1 MSGFALTPFD
11 PVSGVSP
18 LRLVCCPPVL
28 APFQYLHLFF
38 LWHGASRCC
47 SGLIFLHLFFSLR
60 SCVLAAFKLRPGGS
74 AGPVSPTGVDL
85 HQPNQ
90 TRPNQTNS
98 SPRAAVTMRL
108 ATSSCNPLARSPAPS
123 LVSLL
128 RSAMP
133 TNAFCHSQ
141 LRTRIAGA
149 LHQIDRHS
157 RSADNGDN
165 FRVAPNV
172 PVFRRQIELATL
184 WCKICGPH
192 LPKVLR
198 ACQF

>member
-1 MSGFALTPFD
+1 MSRVPFSGSRRGSLLSGFALTPFD

-74 AGPVSPTGVDL
+74 AGPVSPTGVD

-90 TRPNQTNS
+90 TKPNQFFS
-98 SPRAAVTMRL
+98 SR
-108 ATSSCNPLARSPAPS
+108 SCY
-123 LVSLL
+123 
-128 RSAMP
+128 
-133 TNAFCHSQ
+133 NAFSNLQ
-141 LRTRIAGA
+141 LQSRLPGA
-149 LHQIDRHS
+149 PHHH
-157 RSADNGDN
+157 
-165 FRVAPNV
+165 
-172 PVFRRQIELATL
+172 
-184 WCKICGPH
+184 WCLCCA
-192 LPKVLR
+192 LP
-198 ACQF
+198 CQPMRFVTASCVCE